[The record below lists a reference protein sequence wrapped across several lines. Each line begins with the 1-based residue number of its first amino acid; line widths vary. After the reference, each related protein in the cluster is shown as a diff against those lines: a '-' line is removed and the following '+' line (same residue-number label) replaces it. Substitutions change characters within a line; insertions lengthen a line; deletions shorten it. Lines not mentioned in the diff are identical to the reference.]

1 MWGPSSAALAGYR
14 QPLWGEGV
22 YPSDG
27 VPGFKLPG
35 PWHPEGPLPPPR
47 GRLGPDAAGTG
58 EVHRRSRKAET
69 GAPVGLA
76 RLKDALAAF
85 YHRHRVVRPATPAAG
100 PEVPVELVCFDMD
113 GVLIDVGSSWVMVH
127 KHFGVQN
134 EASLRAYLNGEFDD
148 REFIRRDASLWLRL
162 KPKIRREDFEAI
174 FRVPPLMPGVER
186 TVETLRAEGIEMAI
200 VSGGVDVMAENVA
213 RRLGIPRVA
222 ANGFV
227 YDDEGH
233 ITGEGVVRTPLNDKA
248 APVVRFAGELG
259 IPLERV
265 LSVGNSLPDVSMFE
279 VAGRSIAFHPEDD
292 YTRDHATWTI
302 EDGPLDQ
309 VLPLVLDRPSA

>member
-1 MWGPSSAALAGYR
+1 M
-14 QPLWGEGV
+14 E
-22 YPSDG
+22 
-27 VPGFKLPG
+27 
-35 PWHPEGPLPPPR
+35 
-47 GRLGPDAAGTG
+47 
-58 EVHRRSRKAET
+58 
-69 GAPVGLA
+69 
-76 RLKDALAAF
+76 DALAAF
-85 YHRHRVVRPATPAAG
+85 YHRHRVMRPATPPARPG
-100 PEVPVELVCFDMD
+100 VPVDLVCFDMD

-127 KHFGVQN
+127 RHFGVQN

-148 REFIRRDASLWLRL
+148 REFIRRDAALWLRL

-186 TVETLRAEGIEMAI
+186 TVEALRSAGVEMAI

-227 YDDEGH
+227 YDGDGH

-248 APVVRFAGELG
+248 APVVRFAQESGV
-259 IPLERV
+259 PLERV
-265 LSVGNSLPDVSMFE
+265 LCVGNSLPDVSMFE
-279 VAGRSIAFHPEDD
+279 AAGRSIAFHPEDD
-292 YTRDHATWTI
+292 YTRQHATWTI

-309 VLPLVLDRPSA
+309 IVPLILGHGA

>member
-1 MWGPSSAALAGYR
+1 M
-14 QPLWGEGV
+14 
-22 YPSDG
+22 
-27 VPGFKLPG
+27 
-35 PWHPEGPLPPPR
+35 
-47 GRLGPDAAGTG
+47 
-58 EVHRRSRKAET
+58 
-69 GAPVGLA
+69 
-76 RLKDALAAF
+76 KDALANF
-85 YHRHRVVRPATPAAG
+85 YHKHRVVRPKTPMPG

-148 REFIRRDASLWLRL
+148 KEFIRRDAALWLKL
-162 KPKIRREDFEAI
+162 KPKLARSDFEHI
-174 FRVPPLMPGVER
+174 FRTPPFMAGVER
-186 TVETLRAEGIEMAI
+186 TVETLKAEGIEVAI
-200 VSGGVDVMAENVA
+200 VSGGVDVMAEAVA
-213 RRLGIPRVA
+213 KRLGIPRVA

-227 YDDEGH
+227 YDHAGH

-248 APVVRFAGELG
+248 APVVRFAKELG

-265 LSVGNSLPDVSMFE
+265 LSIGNSLPDVSMFE

-309 VLPLVLDRPSA
+309 MLPLVLRHTN